1 MKKIIL
7 LALFVPYFYHS
18 QIKTELEVFGN
29 SRGSVFDVT
38 NQNIKS
44 YSGID
49 GSPYLDEFFH
59 PISIDGY
66 NKTLPAVRYNAY
78 EDEMEFE
85 INGKTNYI
93 VKNQN
98 VKINFPDNNKTYVL
112 TRYQLEDKEI
122 NGYLVI
128 LVNEGKYKL
137 YKKETV
143 ELLVNQN
150 NKNIP
155 YLNEKPPVYERNKD
169 IFLILY
175 NGKFYKVQKNW
186 KEIAKEL
193 SVDNSKLN
201 DFIKK
206 NKISVKDEGD
216 LIRLVEFL
224 NK

>member
-1 MKKIIL
+1 MKKLFLIL
-7 LALFVPYFYHS
+7 LTIPSFYMSQLLSDNINDLDNSLSFVTKP
-18 QIKTELEVFGN
+18 KPEGETE
-29 SRGSVFDVT
+29 
-38 NQNIKS
+38 
-44 YSGID
+44 
-49 GSPYLDEFFH
+49 GSPYVDDDFKPVRIEG
-59 PISIDGY
+59 IT
-66 NKTLPAVRYNAY
+66 KKLPKMRYNAY